1 MSFVRSVFAPA
12 VRLSRTPRFISRTL
26 ATQAPLPTASTSTST
41 STPEPLSEGVVGGV
55 EGLAAQPVFPG
66 GDMDVTDSVLKMLE
80 SEDGLSGET
89 NSLLSKPIS
98 YLPISSLASPNPT
111 LPSPEELA
119 VPLPP
124 TVFAQPLRRDIL
136 HRCSVYYLANLR
148 QGAGSS
154 KTRAEVAYSGR
165 KLYRQKGTGKA
176 RAGSAGSGTRRGGG
190 TIHGPHPRDFTQL
203 LPRKVRQLGLHVA
216 LSSKLS
222 SGLLRIVNDLGEA
235 QWKRTRNA
243 VAALADDKAGVKD
256 SMYEAEEEEQVGEAD
271 EQAVNADTSRQV
283 RFGHPDELSILF
295 IAGPPTTEKEYSD
308 LINMARCVNNVPKVE
323 VIPVEEVEAYE
334 ILRRKWVVLDVR
346 AVEWLEGEMES
357 AGLAGS
363 EVQAEVAGI
372 ENRPVA

>member
-1 MSFVRSVFAPA
+1 VSFVS
-12 VRLSRTPRFISRTL
+12 
-26 ATQAPLPTASTSTST
+26 
-41 STPEPLSEGVVGGV
+41 
-55 EGLAAQPVFPG
+55 
-66 GDMDVTDSVLKMLE
+66 
-80 SEDGLSGET
+80 
-89 NSLLSKPIS
+89 
-98 YLPISSLASPNPT
+98 
-111 LPSPEELA
+111 
-119 VPLPP
+119 
-124 TVFAQPLRRDIL
+124 
-136 HRCSVYYLANLR
+136 H
-148 QGAGSS
+148 AG
-154 KTRAEVAYSGR
+154 
-165 KLYRQKGTGKA
+165 
-176 RAGSAGSGTRRGGG
+176 RGGG

-271 EQAVNADTSRQV
+271 EQTVNADPSRQV

-334 ILRRKWVVLDVR
+334 VLRRKWVVLDVR
-346 AVEWLEGEMES
+346 AVEWLGERAGEGWIGEEGEAELEEGEMES
-357 AGLAGS
+357 AGLVGS
-363 EVQAEVAGI
+363 EVQAEGAGI